1 MNIKPSYNLVTCY
14 FLVSLILGSCA
25 SNLSQKTATQD
36 KTSTNIESNSQPSPS
51 SIQNNSPSSLTSSGS
66 NEYGESSA
74 QVTSAKARIV
84 TSTNDEEKSIIS
96 IRQGVFILGT
106 GVAVYKD
113 DDNIYIL
120 TAAHVLKRPGKE
132 DPLGIYYQD
141 KVVGSI
147 NDSDYDSYIMSKDSG
162 KDKNIEK
169 LIGTIDLALIKL
181 PLSEKSSKIYIATTT
196 GNTIQGNKVHVVG
209 YITCTASAKIQI
221 SNGKIDKVKPEGFR
235 NLITSQHRTEYI
247 YDTIY
252 TNNTVKG
259 MSGSPIFDSNS
270 NLVGIHASA
279 SVLATEPKKKYDEQ
293 KCESLPSEPSQDY
306 TNNMGTSSDK
316 INKFLRIARFY

>member
-1 MNIKPSYNLVTCY
+1 MNIKSSYNLAACY

-25 SNLSQKTATQD
+25 SNLPQKTAIQE
-36 KTSTNIESNSQPSPS
+36 KTPTNIKPNTQPSS
-51 SIQNNSPSSLTSSGS
+51 SPIQNNSPSSPTSSGS
-66 NEYGESSA
+66 NEYSESSA
-74 QVTSAKARIV
+74 QFKSGKERIV
-84 TSTNDEEKSIIS
+84 TSTNDEEKSIVS

-106 GVAVYKD
+106 GVAVHKD
-113 DDNIYIL
+113 NDNIYIL
-120 TAAHVLKRPGKE
+120 TAAHVLKRPGQE

-141 KVVGSI
+141 EVIGTI
-147 NDSDYDSYIMSKDSG
+147 NDSDYDSHITSKDSG

-169 LIGTIDLALIKL
+169 LIGTIDVALIKL
-181 PLSEKSSKIYIATTT
+181 PLSEKSSKIYIATT
-196 GNTIQGNKVHVVG
+196 GKAIQGSKVRVVG
-209 YITCTASAKIQI
+209 YIACTASAIMQT
-221 SNGKIDKVKPEGFR
+221 SNGKIDRVKPEGFR
-235 NLITSQHRTEYI
+235 NLITSQHRAEYI

-279 SVLATEPKKKYDEQ
+279 SVFATEPKKKYDEQ
-293 KCESLPSEPSQDY
+293 KCESLPPEPSPDY

-316 INKFLRIARFY
+316 IEKFLRIARSY